1 MGKVRIG
8 VVGAGTISD
17 SHLSAY
23 AARDDVDLVA
33 VADMNA
39 DRARQR
45 QQEYG
50 FTDHHDSA
58 AALFERDDID
68 AVSICTWNDSHAELA
83 IAALEA
89 GKHVLCE
96 KPLCKTVAEAEA
108 VVQAVERSGKHL
120 EIGYVRRFARNAE
133 VLKRFVDGGDLGEI
147 YYSKASII
155 RRTGNPG
162 GWFADVELSGGGPLI
177 DIGVHCIDLAWWLMG
192 GPKVTTVSANTYTR
206 LGNRGNIQNIGR
218 YKAADYD
225 PSFNTVEDLANA
237 LVRFENGS
245 SMLVDVSFSLH
256 APQDSIL
263 VAVYGDKG
271 GAELEPQLK
280 MVTEKYDTVLNLNP
294 QIDKLSFDMGSFHKE
309 IGHFVEL
316 VKGTAEP
323 LAPVSDGLEM
333 MKILRA
339 IYESADK
346 GAEITVQ

>member
-23 AARDDVDLVA
+23 AARDDVELVA
-33 VADMNA
+33 VADLNA
-39 DRARQR
+39 DRARKR

-50 FTDHHDSA
+50 FTDFHDTA
-58 AALFERDDID
+58 AALFARDDVD
-68 AVSICTWNDSHAELA
+68 AVSICTWNNSHAELA

-96 KPLCKTVAEAEA
+96 KPLCKTVAEAEQVA
-108 VVQAVERSGKHL
+108 QAVERTGKHL
-120 EIGYVRRFARNAE
+120 EIGYVRRYGRNAE
-133 VLKRFVDGGDLGEI
+133 VLKRFIDGGDLGEI

-237 LVRFENGS
+237 LVRFDNGS
-245 SMLVDVSFSLH
+245 SMMVDVSFSLH
-256 APQDSIL
+256 APQDSML
-263 VAVYGDKG
+263 VAIYGDKG

-294 QIDKLSFDMGSFHKE
+294 QIDKLSFDMAAFHRE

-323 LAPVSDGLEM
+323 MAQVSDGLEM

-346 GAEITVQ
+346 GAEIVVG